1 MAVGGGYLGRPK
13 LEHNHLFSF
22 VIIVRKRA
30 SVPGGPGK
38 PPANPNLRRMV
49 AGMVSL
55 AASPGAAE
63 LFRVEKTE
71 ANYPNLRGPAL
82 RRKLVKDRE
91 RVVS

>member
-13 LEHNHLFSF
+13 LEHNHWLSF
-22 VIIVRKRA
+22 GIFVRTRA
-30 SVPGGPGK
+30 SVPGGPGSRR
-38 PPANPNLRRMV
+38 ANPNLGRMV

-55 AASPGAAE
+55 AASPGDAE

-71 ANYPNLRGPAL
+71 ANHPNLRGPAL